1 MKMKII
7 EKLKNKKK
15 IVVIGILVIIVIVIL
30 LSKFNSRD
38 KVYNGTAKPSV
49 NSYNEGIVS
58 NSESAVDS
66 DSGSSSNSGSSNS
79 GSSNNNISN
88 NNSNEVQSS
97 YQKLIKR
104 LTIKTETRDLDKL
117 KEKLSLKVKECNGY
131 IESSYTSERRDNRYT
146 NMQIR
151 VPEDK
156 LEKFKS
162 EVDNNSNVTSIDE
175 STEDVTLTYVDVE
188 SHLKALKTEQDT
200 LLKLLNNAVSLSET
214 LEIQSRLT
222 DIRYEIESYQS
233 RLNTLDNMIAYSTIS
248 ISISEVDRK
257 TISKDGSLI
266 EQIKNKFVNSCYLVV
281 DMVTVLVVNLLGY
294 IPIIILVFIVI
305 LLVKLIKNKKNK
317 GRD

>member
-1 MKMKII
+1 MIKLSKKVLVISVITII
-7 EKLKNKKK
+7 
-15 IVVIGILVIIVIVIL
+15 ILVL
-30 LSKFNSRD
+30 LGNTNNSKSNLN
-38 KVYNGTAKPSV
+38 NGIQS
-49 NSYNEGIVS
+49 GIVADKNLDNGSLMDYES
-58 NSESAVDS
+58 NS
-66 DSGSSSNSGSSNS
+66 
-79 GSSNNNISN
+79 NNISN
-88 NNSNEVQSS
+88 NNSNESNEVQSS
-97 YQKLIKR
+97 SQKLIKR

-117 KEKLSLKVKECNGY
+117 KEKLSLKVKEFKGY
-131 IESSYTSERRDNRYT
+131 IENSYTSERNGNRYT
-146 NMQIR
+146 NMKIR

-162 EVDNNSNVTSIDE
+162 AVDNNSNVTSIDE

-294 IPIIILVFIVI
+294 MPIIILVFIVI

-317 GRD
+317 RRD

>member
-1 MKMKII
+1 MIKLSKKVLVISVITII
-7 EKLKNKKK
+7 T
-15 IVVIGILVIIVIVIL
+15 IIILVL
-30 LSKFNSRD
+30 LGNTNNSKSNLN
-38 KVYNGTAKPSV
+38 NGIQS
-49 NSYNEGIVS
+49 GIVADKNLDNGSLMDYES
-58 NSESAVDS
+58 NS
-66 DSGSSSNSGSSNS
+66 
-79 GSSNNNISN
+79 NNISN
-88 NNSNEVQSS
+88 NNSNESNEVQSS
-97 YQKLIKR
+97 SQKLIKR
-104 LTIKTETRDLDKL
+104 LNIKTETRDLDKL
-117 KEKLSLKVKECNGY
+117 KEKLSLKVKEFKGY
-131 IESSYTSERRDNRYT
+131 IENSYTSERNGNRYT
-146 NMQIR
+146 NMKIR

-162 EVDNNSNVTSIDE
+162 AVDNNSNVTSIDE

-294 IPIIILVFIVI
+294 MPIIILVFIVI

-317 GRD
+317 RRD

>member
-1 MKMKII
+1 MI
-7 EKLKNKKK
+7 KLSKK
-15 IVVIGILVIIVIVIL
+15 VLVISIITIITIVIL
-30 LSKFNSRD
+30 VLLGNNNNSKSNLNKS
-38 KVYNGTAKPSV
+38 
-49 NSYNEGIVS
+49 GIVADKNLDNNGS
-58 NSESAVDS
+58 LMNYE
-66 DSGSSSNSGSSNS
+66 SSS
-79 GSSNNNISN
+79 NNISN

-97 YQKLIKR
+97 SQKLIKR
-104 LTIKTETRDLDKL
+104 VTIKTETRDLDKL
-117 KEKLSLKVKECNGY
+117 KEKLSLKVKEFNGY

-146 NMQIR
+146 NMKIR

-162 EVDNNSNVTSIDE
+162 AVDNNSNVTSIDE

-294 IPIIILVFIVI
+294 MPIIILVFIVI